1 MSMYDIKKKYLIIH
15 LALIVF
21 GAFLMICR
29 WINYIEPDVKIL
41 PEFILA
47 HITNFALCLL
57 LLLIIGFISLMFGG
71 KLKAITIVAV
81 VIIAFNIIYEC
92 FLPVLNTPDVFDAL
106 LGVCGTTVA
115 YVHLV
120 VLKKNGMTEK

>member
-15 LALIVF
+15 MALIVF

-57 LLLIIGFISLMFGG
+57 LLLIIGFICLMYGG
-71 KLKAITIVAV
+71 KLKAITIAAV
-81 VIIAFNIIYEC
+81 VIIAFNIICRFYG
-92 FLPVLNTPDVFDAL
+92 PQKR
-106 LGVCGTTVA
+106 
-115 YVHLV
+115 HIRRI
-120 VLKKNGMTEK
+120 

>member
-29 WINYIEPDVKIL
+29 WINYIDPDVKIL

-81 VIIAFNIIYEC
+81 MIIAFNIIYEC
-92 FLPVLNTPDVFDAL
+92 FLPVLNTPDVIDAL

-120 VLKKNGMTEK
+120 ILKKKGMTEK